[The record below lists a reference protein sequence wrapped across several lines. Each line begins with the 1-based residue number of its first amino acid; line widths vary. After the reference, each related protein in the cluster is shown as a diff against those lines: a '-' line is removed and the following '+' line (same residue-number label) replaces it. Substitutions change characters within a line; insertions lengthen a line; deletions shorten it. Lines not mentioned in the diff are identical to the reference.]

1 RPIDP
6 VHGPGQ
12 VYVQA
17 PPRIPV
23 AYPHVPEH
31 LAASRGEKTGHDHG
45 HIMDRVFLT
54 ARTGNLLHRLSHP
67 PRGLPGISRLP
78 SGPRLYHEANP
89 TPAHRPDHD
98 EVDHMPSDADLT
110 LHRID
115 LDARNSSE
123 CFRDVPDQRCLG
135 QSASLMDGATS
146 FGTHS
151 I

>member
-1 RPIDP
+1 HFRKVGEVPRATGIQQERMHHLGAATAKDALSLAALAWGRRPIDP

-45 HIMDRVFLT
+45 HIMDRLFLT

-67 PRGLPGISRLP
+67 PRGLSGISRIS

-98 EVDHMPSDADLT
+98 EV
-110 LHRID
+110 
-115 LDARNSSE
+115 
-123 CFRDVPDQRCLG
+123 
-135 QSASLMDGATS
+135 
-146 FGTHS
+146 
-151 I
+151 